1 MNEDKDSKVIRTG
14 LDESDVSDYVVSA
27 EPEES
32 EETAEKH
39 SEPKTSKR
47 RSGVYFLLG
56 LLFGI
61 GILTPAMSMMG
72 LGRYVPES
80 TYQYYSTL
88 ASDYGKYAEIMKFID
103 EDPLAKSDVGRLSD
117 EELKELVA
125 NIGDPYAQYYTAEEY
140 EEFEKR
146 YIADYVGIGIGVLE
160 EDGNIVIKSV
170 FEGESAE
177 AAGIEKEDIIKK
189 VDGTEPKDVDEA
201 IALIK
206 GESGTKVKLEI
217 LRGDELME
225 FDVTRETVEQESVA
239 AEKLPEDESIGYIRI
254 TSFRN
259 DTAKE
264 FKNAV
269 KDLKGSGC
277 ERFIIDLRS
286 NGGGLTN
293 ESIEIADYLLPECKI
308 MSEKKK
314 DGSETVYNSKE
325 SSAGIEYV
333 VLTDENTAS
342 ASEILTAAI
351 KDNKGGTVIG
361 KKTYGKG
368 VTQLSHKFKDGSAI
382 KITTTEYFRP
392 NGKTVNEVGIEP
404 DIEAEFDEALDVA
417 IQELNK

>member
-1 MNEDKDSKVIRTG
+1 MSEETDGKVIRTG
-14 LDESDVSDYVVSA
+14 LEESDVSDYVVSA

-32 EETAEKH
+32 DETTEEQ

-47 RSGVYFLLG
+47 RSGAYFLLG

-61 GILTPAMSMMG
+61 GVLLPAMSMMG

-88 ASDYGKYAEIMKFID
+88 ASDYGKYAEIMKLID
-103 EDPLAKSDVGRLSD
+103 EDPLAKSDVGHLSD
-117 EELKELVA
+117 EELKALVA
-125 NIGDPYAQYYTAEEY
+125 NIGDPYAQYFTAEEY
-140 EEFEKR
+140 AEFEKR

-170 FEGESAE
+170 FEGEAAE
-177 AAGIEKEDIIKK
+177 AAGIKAEDIIKK

-206 GESGTKVKLEI
+206 GESGTKVKIEI
-217 LRGDELME
+217 LRGEELME
-225 FDVTRETVEQESVA
+225 FDVTRETVEQESVV
-239 AEKLPEDESIGYIRI
+239 AEELPEDESIGYIRI

-277 ERFIIDLRS
+277 DRFIIDLRS

-404 DIEAEFDEALDVA
+404 DIEAESDKALDVA
-417 IQELNK
+417 VQELNK